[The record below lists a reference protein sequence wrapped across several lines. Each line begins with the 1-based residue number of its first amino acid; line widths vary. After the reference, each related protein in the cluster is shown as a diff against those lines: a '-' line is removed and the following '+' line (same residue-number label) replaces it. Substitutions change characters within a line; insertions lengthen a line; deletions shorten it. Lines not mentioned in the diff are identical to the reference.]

1 MEWENIK
8 QTRGKDAESDLEMVE
23 TVLETN
29 PFLSVSSMT
38 MERRRESSKERSKS
52 KSFSRQESPFRQES

>member
-8 QTRGKDAESDLEMVE
+8 QTRGKEAESDLEMIE

-29 PFLSVSSMT
+29 PFLT
-38 MERRRESSKERSKS
+38 MARRRESSKERSKS